1 MAGRAGEERGRERP
15 LRHPQPHAPQDLYR
29 ATQGDAGVC
38 VCVCPKYTFELLC
51 ISIKLGFLF
60 LCLFLYCRASWRV
73 VTQSPHWLSS
83 TSRTFT

>member
-38 VCVCPKYTFELLC
+38 VCVCVCVRSMRLNRCAL
-51 ISIKLGFLF
+51 
-60 LCLFLYCRASWRV
+60 V
-73 VTQSPHWLSS
+73 
-83 TSRTFT
+83 

>member
-38 VCVCPKYTFELLC
+38 VCVSEVC
-51 ISIKLGFLF
+51 
-60 LCLFLYCRASWRV
+60 V
-73 VTQSPHWLSS
+73 
-83 TSRTFT
+83 